1 MCWCIRRVSRVYV
14 LQALEPT
21 VSPIRQYR
29 HWASVQVVG
38 RVDAGR
44 GHHTPFCYTGSA
56 IESTQRPG
64 VDAVSLAGLK
74 KTSNVQVRGV

>member
-1 MCWCIRRVSRVYV
+1 MCCKRWNQPSRRYDSIVTGP
-14 LQALEPT
+14 ACK
-21 VSPIRQYR
+21 
-29 HWASVQVVG
+29 WSVESML
-38 RVDAGR
+38 DADI
-44 GHHTPFCYTGSA
+44 TLPFAYTGSA